1 MVSDLVLPRLLER
14 ARAGEREAWASLVER
29 WRHRVVVALMA
40 EGFGIEGARDLAQEA
55 WAAIWDKHQRGELE
69 RLELPGLVIAHA
81 RLLAMDERR
90 RARRSLSDGTERPP
104 VPTAEPRLMA
114 AQTLRRVEAVLGQRS
129 AQQQRIDGPWKSTCP
144 TPTWRAKKGSRCNAC
159 GRFSGKCASP
169 CGPPSRKRHDAPD
182 GGARRSVGRR
192 RVG

>member
-81 RLLAMDERR
+81 RLQAMDERR

-129 AQQQRIDGPWKSTCP
+129 AQQQRIFR
-144 TPTWRAKKGSRCNAC
+144 RAVEEHVPHADLAREEGLSLQRVRQILWEVRVAL
-159 GRFSGKCASP
+159 RAAIEE
-169 CGPPSRKRHDAPD
+169 AP
-182 GGARRSVGRR
+182 
-192 RVG
+192 